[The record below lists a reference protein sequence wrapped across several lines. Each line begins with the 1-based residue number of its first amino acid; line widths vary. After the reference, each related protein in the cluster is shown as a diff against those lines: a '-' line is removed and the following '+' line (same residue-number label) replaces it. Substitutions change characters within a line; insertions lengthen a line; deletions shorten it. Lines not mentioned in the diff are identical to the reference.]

1 MGHALEEE
9 EYNNYMKIKESDQD
23 CNLSNEM
30 ETFMNNIRNYY
41 AEGLQFT
48 NQTIIS
54 TYLVSNWYVKR
65 FGYSKLIQ
73 AISDYFPGTQKEAL
87 LFSTNHCKEEI
98 YKAKKKILQKRIIY
112 AALLSGSAGTVPIQG
127 SGLAVDVALVI
138 NKIKFHKEQFNL
150 DVLT

>member
-1 MGHALEEE
+1 MDDALEEE

-65 FGYSKLIQ
+65 FGYSKLIK

-87 LFSTNHCKEEI
+87 LFSKNHCKEEI

-150 DVLT
+150 DILT